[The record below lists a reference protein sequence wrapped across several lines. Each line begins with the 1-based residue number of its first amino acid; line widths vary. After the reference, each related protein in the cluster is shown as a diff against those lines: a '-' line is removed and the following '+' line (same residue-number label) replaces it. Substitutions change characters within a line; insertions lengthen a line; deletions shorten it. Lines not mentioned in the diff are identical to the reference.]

1 MMIKPRRM
9 RWMGHLAFIG
19 EMRMHIKLLSENI
32 MREGTNGRMVLKWAF
47 KKQGVE
53 RYTGLNGLRIG
64 SRSELL

>member
-1 MMIKPRRM
+1 MMIKPRRT

-19 EMRMHIKLLSENI
+19 EMRMHIKLSEKI

-53 RYTGLNGLRIG
+53 RYTGLNGLTIG
-64 SRSELL
+64 SKNELL